1 MKKLISNK
9 FREVSIDDDE
19 LPHRAQIL
27 VMRDNTIVGIDP
39 LELLILLEEL
49 VKQGK
54 AINLEEYF
62 DGHK

>member
-9 FREVSIDDDE
+9 FREVSLDDDE
-19 LPHRAQIL
+19 LPYKAYLL
-27 VMRDNTIVGIDP
+27 VMKDDSVVGIDP
-39 LELLILLEEL
+39 LDLLILLEEWN
-49 VKQGK
+49 KSGK